1 MKDLVNA
8 NPPAL
13 GADEVDAI
21 FDAAKKKAQE
31 EVGVSR
37 RKNGISRG
45 VYKMPSGK
53 FRSRIN
59 WPGKKRHIGTFD
71 SPEQA
76 SAAYMSVKKDLANT
90 NPSALCADEVDAVFH
105 AAKKKAQEEV
115 GVSRR
120 KNGISRRI

>member
-1 MKDLVNA
+1 ML
-8 NPPAL
+8 
-13 GADEVDAI
+13 
-21 FDAAKKKAQE
+21 
-31 EVGVSR
+31 
-37 RKNGISRG
+37 
-45 VYKMPSGK
+45 Y
-53 FRSRIN
+53 
-59 WPGKKRHIGTFD
+59 IGTFD

-120 KNGISRRI
+120 KNGISRGVKKLRSGKFGSRSHWGGKEPNDAHPEHAG